1 MKRFLWLFIL
11 IFVTAAAKPAAA
23 DTRVIVRDTLGSVAM
38 NIACSLLGCNVQRG
52 LGDPGGQLFLVTF
65 PDPLDPAL
73 SIAQLLTLPGITA
86 VEIDQVV
93 NVQGGATA
101 TAPPPALY
109 DNAPMDYYGT
119 TVRHGYVYQPANQII
134 RTLETQSQFG
144 TAGAGIVAVIDT
156 GVDTTHPVLQP
167 VVVPGYDFVHN
178 TNNAD
183 EKGDIDQST
192 EAVLDSDSG
201 QPCRVN
207 QSTEAVLDQSTE
219 AVLDGNPAYA
229 AFGHGTMISGVV
241 HLVAPQAQIMPL
253 KAFRA
258 DGTGYASDVL
268 RAIYYAASHNA
279 KVINMSFS
287 FAQPSPELKN
297 AIDYATNRGLVSV
310 AAAGNDGLQTTV
322 YPAGLKNVMGI
333 ASTDNYDVRSS
344 FSNYGSSLVWVAAP
358 GEGVVTVYPFG
369 HYAAAWGT
377 SFSTPFVS
385 GTSSLLVG
393 VSPIVN
399 ASIAQSAI
407 SHAKS
412 VNDPGLHYG
421 RLDTYQAVQNW
432 WLAVAQCSLLCPVN
446 SVNYRSNTLS
456 LSLSLH

>member
-11 IFVTAAAKPAAA
+11 VFITAAAKPSAA
-23 DTRVIVRDTLGSVAM
+23 DTRIIVRDTLGSAAM
-38 NIACSLLGCNVQRG
+38 NATCTLLGCTVDWG
-52 LGDPGGQLFLVTF
+52 LGDPGGQLFLVIL
-65 PDPLDPAL
+65 PDALDPAL

-93 NVQGGATA
+93 NVQGATA

-192 EAVLDSDSG
+192 EAVLDGDSG

-219 AVLDGNPAYA
+219 AVLDGNPTYA
-229 AFGHGTMISGVV
+229 AFGHGTMTSGVV
-241 HLVAPQAQIMPL
+241 HLVAPRAKIMPL

-258 DGTGYASDVL
+258 DGSGYASDVL
-268 RAIYYAASHNA
+268 RAIYYAAGHSA

-297 AIDYATNRGLVSV
+297 AITYATNRGLICV
-310 AAAGNDGLQTTV
+310 AAAGNDGLQAMV

-333 ASTDNYDVRSS
+333 ASTDNYDVRST

-377 SFSTPFVS
+377 SFSTPFVA
-385 GTSSLLVG
+385 GTSSLLLS
-393 VSPIVN
+393 VSSVVN

-407 SHAKS
+407 SNAKRL
-412 VNDPGLHYG
+412 NDPGLHYG
-421 RLDTYQAVQNW
+421 RLDIYRAVQSYW
-432 WLAVAQCSLLCPVN
+432 TAVAQCSIFCTLN
-446 SVNYRSNTLS
+446 SVQNNLNS
-456 LSLSLH
+456 LSLP